1 MGQFFERHG
10 KELRVKLVGSSAG
23 FSRRIIEPTVNRP
36 GLALSGYLTYFAD
49 KRIQIFGNA
58 ELSYLKM
65 LSEEQMRS
73 VFESICRRNIPC
85 IIVARGSALPAD
97 AMKIATKAGISVFQ
111 TTMITMK
118 FINAA
123 TIRLEDEFAPRTTE
137 HACMVDV
144 EGIGVMICGASGSGK
159 SESVLGLLQR
169 GASLVADDLVYL
181 RNVEGREIIGAA
193 KELGRSHMEVR
204 GIGIINVSALFGI
217 STIRLEKR
225 LDMVVTLVPAEEL
238 GELGELGEVD
248 RAGLERKSF
257 PILGL
262 KVPHVELPVA
272 PGRDM
277 AQLIEVAAL
286 DQKLKSFGH
295 DSALDFNKKLLK
307 IMRDK
312 RIN

>member
-1 MGQFFERHG
+1 MTVGQFFERHG
-10 KELRVKLVGSSAG
+10 RELRVKLVGSSSG

-58 ELSYLKM
+58 ELSYLKA
-65 LSEEQMRS
+65 LSAEKRLS
-73 VFESICRRNIPC
+73 VFEALCRRSIPC
-85 IIVARGSALPAD
+85 IVVARGSALPAD
-97 AMKIATKAGISVFQ
+97 AMKQATASGISVFQ

-123 TIRLEDEFAPRTTE
+123 TIRLEEEFAPRTTE
-137 HACMVDV
+137 HGCMVDV
-144 EGIGVMICGASGSGK
+144 KGIGVMIRGASGSGK

-181 RNVEGREIIGAA
+181 RNVEGREIVGAA

-204 GIGIINVSALFGI
+204 GIGIINVAALFGI

-225 LDMVVTLVPAEEL
+225 LDMVITLVPSE
-238 GELGELGEVD
+238 ELGEVD
-248 RAGLERKSF
+248 RGGLERKSYS
-257 PILGL
+257 ILGL
-262 KVPHVELPVA
+262 KIPHVELPVA

-277 AQLIEVAAL
+277 AQIIEVAAL

-312 RIN
+312 RIK

>member
-1 MGQFFERHG
+1 M
-10 KELRVKLVGSSAG
+10 KLVGSSSG

-58 ELSYLKM
+58 ELSYLKA
-65 LSEEQMRS
+65 LSEETRRS
-73 VFESICRRNIPC
+73 VFETMCKRRIPC
-85 IIVARGSALPAD
+85 IVVARGGALPAD
-97 AMKIATKAGISVFQ
+97 AMKQATTAGISVFQ

-137 HACMVDV
+137 HGCMVDV
-144 EGIGVMICGASGSGK
+144 KGIGVMIRGASGSGK

-204 GIGIINVSALFGI
+204 GLGIINVAALFGV

-225 LDMVVTLVPAEEL
+225 LDLVVTLVPSEK
-238 GELGELGEVD
+238 LGEVD
-248 RAGLERKSF
+248 RAGLERKYF
-257 PILGL
+257 PVLGL
-262 KVPHVELPVA
+262 KIPHVELPVA

-277 AQLIEVAAL
+277 AQIIEVAAL